1 MPRLRYL
8 RRWAASARSSIQEAT
23 FEQWVWAGVSIGGLV
38 LKQLREWGPAV
49 YFMSSWA
56 LFQAASIKKSE
67 AKRELLEEQAE
78 ES

>member
-1 MPRLRYL
+1 MPRLQYL
-8 RRWAASARSSIQEAT
+8 RRWAASAKSSIQEAT
-23 FEQWVWAGVSIGGLV
+23 FEQWLWAGVSVGGLV
-38 LKQLREWGPAV
+38 LRALREWGPAV

-56 LFQAASIKKSE
+56 LFKASSIEKRQ